1 MVTLDFLNHK
11 ILIMNKITLTAA
23 LAVFFITANAQ
34 ELITNKKG
42 SEYVFTLVTDIEATE
57 VQSQGRTGTCWSFS
71 ALSFIESEIM
81 RLGGGKHELSEMFI
95 VRNTYSDK
103 AEQYV
108 RMHGNLNFGP
118 GGAFH
123 DVTEMIKEHG
133 IVPLD
138 VYTGNP
144 TNEEKFNHGELDQ
157 VLLGIV
163 DAVVEAKQKTL
174 TPLWRPAYEAVLDT
188 YLGEKPE
195 QFSYNGKQYTPK
207 SFTKSLNFNPED
219 YVYIASFTHHPFYEE
234 FVLEVPDNWM
244 MKSVYN
250 VPMEEMMEVIDHALM
265 NDYSMAWASDVSEEG
280 FSFRD
285 GLALVPVDGANI
297 KKTGKDNK
305 NYSDAGAVK
314 ESTVFDAPCEEK
326 EITQEMRQKAFDN
339 YETTDDHGMHVTGI
353 VKDQTGKK
361 YYIVKNSWGTKHN
374 DCDGYFYASEAF
386 VEYKTMDIM
395 LHKDALP
402 KKIRKKLRIK

>member
-1 MVTLDFLNHK
+1 MKKIALLTSIAGMFVT
-11 ILIMNKITLTAA
+11 
-23 LAVFFITANAQ
+23 AQ
-34 ELITNKKG
+34 AQDKITNKKG
-42 SEYVFTLVTDIEATE
+42 SEYEFTVVTDIEATE

-103 AEQYV
+103 GEKYV
-108 RMHGNLNFGP
+108 RMHGNLNFSP

-123 DVTEMIKEHG
+123 DVSEMIKDHG
-133 IVPLD
+133 ITPLEA
-138 VYTGNP
+138 YTGRP
-144 TNEEKFNHGELDQ
+144 ANEEKFNHGEMDH
-157 VLLGIV
+157 VLLGMVEAVV
-163 DAVVEAKQKTL
+163 DAEQETL
-174 TPLWRPAYEAVLDT
+174 TPLWKPAYEAVLDT
-188 YLGEKPE
+188 YLGEIPE
-195 QFSYNGKQYTPK
+195 KFTYQEKEYTPK
-207 SFTKSLNFNPED
+207 SFAKSLNFNADD
-219 YVYIASFTHHPFYEE
+219 YIFISSYTHHPFYEE
-234 FVLEVPDNWM
+234 FIIEVPDNWM

-265 NDYSMAWASDVSEEG
+265 NEYSIAWASDVSEKG

-285 GLALVPVDGANI
+285 GLALVPVEETKI
-297 KKTGKDNK
+297 KKSGNDNK
-305 NYSDAGAVK
+305 NFSDAGAK
-314 ESTVFDAPCEEK
+314 KKSSIFDAPCEEQ
-326 EITQEMRQKAFDN
+326 EITQEMRQIAFDN
-339 YETTDDHGMHVTGI
+339 YETTDDHGMHMTGI
-353 VKDQTGKK
+353 VNDQTGKK

>member
-1 MVTLDFLNHK
+1 MKKTY
-11 ILIMNKITLTAA
+11 LIVLLATAYFSA
-23 LAVFFITANAQ
+23 DAQ
-34 ELITNKKG
+34 DVITNKKG
-42 SEYVFTLVTDIEATE
+42 SEYEFTVVTDIEATE

-81 RLGGGKHELSEMFI
+81 RMGGGKHELSEMFI

-103 AEQYV
+103 AENYV

-123 DVTEMIKEHG
+123 DVSEMIKEHG
-133 IVPLD
+133 IVPLE
-138 VYTGNP
+138 VYSGNP
-144 TNEEKFNHGELDQ
+144 SNEKKFNHGEMDE
-157 VLLGIV
+157 VLLGMV

-174 TPLWRPAYEAVLDT
+174 TPLWKPAYEAVLDT

-195 QFSYNGKQYTPK
+195 KFTYRGKEYTPK
-207 SFTKSLNFNPED
+207 SFAESINFNAD
-219 YVYIASFTHHPFYEE
+219 DFVYIASFTHHPFYEE

-250 VPMEEMMEVIDHALM
+250 IPFEEMMEVINYALM
-265 NDYSMAWASDVSEEG
+265 NKYSIAWASDVSEEG

-285 GLALVPVDGANI
+285 GLALVPLDGANI
-297 KKTGKDNK
+297 KKSGKDNK
-305 NYSDAGAVK
+305 NFSDAGAVK

-326 EITQEMRQKAFDN
+326 EITQEMRQIAFDN
-339 YETTDDHGMHVTGI
+339 YETTDDHGMHMTGI
-353 VKDQTGKK
+353 VNDQNGKK

-402 KKIRKKLRIK
+402 KKIRKKLGIK

>member
-1 MVTLDFLNHK
+1 MKK
-11 ILIMNKITLTAA
+11 IALLTAIA
-23 LAVFFITANAQ
+23 GMFVTAQAQ
-34 ELITNKKG
+34 DKITNKKG
-42 SEYVFTLVTDIEATE
+42 SEYEFTVVTDIEATE

-103 AEQYV
+103 GEKYV
-108 RMHGNLNFGP
+108 RMHGNLNFSP

-123 DVTEMIKEHG
+123 DVSEMIKDHG
-133 IVPLD
+133 IVPLEA
-138 VYTGNP
+138 YTGKP
-144 TNEEKFNHGELDQ
+144 ANEEKFNHGEMDH
-157 VLLGIV
+157 VLLGMVEAVV
-163 DAVVEAKQKTL
+163 DAEQETL
-174 TPLWRPAYEAVLDT
+174 TPLWKPAYEAVLDT
-188 YLGEKPE
+188 YLGEIPE
-195 QFSYNGKQYTPK
+195 KFTYQEKEYTPK
-207 SFTKSLNFNPED
+207 SFAKSLNFNADD
-219 YVYIASFTHHPFYEE
+219 YVFISSYTHHPFYEE
-234 FVLEVPDNWM
+234 FIIEVPDNWM

-265 NDYSMAWASDVSEEG
+265 NEYSIAWASDVSEKG

-285 GLALVPVDGANI
+285 GLALVPVEETKI
-297 KKTGKDNK
+297 KKSGNDNK
-305 NYSDAGAVK
+305 NFSDAGAK
-314 ESTVFDAPCEEK
+314 KKSSIFDAPCEEQ
-326 EITQEMRQKAFDN
+326 EITQEMRQIAFDN
-339 YETTDDHGMHVTGI
+339 YETTDDHGMHMTGI
-353 VKDQTGKK
+353 VNDQTGKK

-402 KKIRKKLRIK
+402 KKIRKKLGIK

>member
-1 MVTLDFLNHK
+1 MK
-11 ILIMNKITLTAA
+11 RIALTV
-23 LAVFFITANAQ
+23 LLTMICFSSYAQ
-34 ELITNKKG
+34 EIITNKKG
-42 SEYVFTLVTDIEATE
+42 SEYEFTVITDIEATE

-81 RLGGGKHELSEMFI
+81 RMGGGKHELSEMFI

-103 AEQYV
+103 AENYV

-123 DVTEMIKEHG
+123 DVSEMIKEHG
-133 IVPLD
+133 IVPLEA
-138 VYTGNP
+138 YTGNP
-144 TNEEKFNHGELDQ
+144 SKEEKFNHGEMDE
-157 VLLGIV
+157 VLLGMV
-163 DAVVEAKQKTL
+163 NAVVEAKQKTL
-174 TPLWRPAYEAVLDT
+174 TPLWKNAYEAVLDT
-188 YLGEKPE
+188 YLGPKPE
-195 QFSYNGKQYTPK
+195 NFTYRGKEYTPQ
-207 SFTKSLNFNPED
+207 SFAKSLNFNAD
-219 YVYIASFTHHPFYEE
+219 DFVFIASFTHHPFYEE

-250 VPMEEMMEVIDHALM
+250 VPFEEMMEIIDYALL
-265 NDYSMAWASDVSEEG
+265 NKYSIAWASDVSEEG

-285 GLALVPVDGANI
+285 GLALVPVDASNI

-305 NYSDAGAVK
+305 NFSDAGAEK
-314 ESTVFDAPCEEK
+314 ESTVFEAPCEEK
-326 EITQEMRQKAFDN
+326 EITQEMRQIAFDN
-339 YETTDDHGMHVTGI
+339 YETTDDHGMHITGI
-353 VKDQTGKK
+353 VKDQNGKK

-386 VEYKTMDIM
+386 VQYKTMDIM

-402 KKIRKKLRIK
+402 KKIRRKLNIK

>member
-1 MVTLDFLNHK
+1 MMRKTTLIALVSFFYMVLP
-11 ILIMNKITLTAA
+11 
-23 LAVFFITANAQ
+23 AQ
-34 ELITNKKG
+34 DIITNKKG
-42 SEYVFTLVTDIEATE
+42 SEYDFKVLVDLEATE

-108 RMHGNLNFGP
+108 RMHGHLNFGP

-123 DVTEMIKEHG
+123 DVSEMIKEHG
-133 IVPLD
+133 IVPLET
-138 VYTGNP
+138 YSGNP
-144 TNEEKFNHGELDQ
+144 SNEEKFNHGEMDHILFGM
-157 VLLGIV
+157 VKAVV
-163 DAVVEAKQKTL
+163 DAEQKTL
-174 TPLWRPAYEAVLDT
+174 TPLWKTAYEAVLDT
-188 YLGEKPE
+188 YLGEIPE
-195 QFSYNGKQYTPK
+195 KFTYQEKEYTPR
-207 SFTKSLNFNPED
+207 SFAKSLNFNADD
-219 YVYIASFTHHPFYEE
+219 YVFIASFTHHPYYEE

-250 VPMEEMMEVIDHALM
+250 IPMEEMMEVIDHALM
-265 NDYSMAWASDVSEEG
+265 NKYSIAWASDVSEKG

-285 GLALVPVDGANI
+285 GLALIPVDESKI
-297 KKTGKDNK
+297 KKSGKDNE
-305 NYSDAGAVK
+305 NFSDAGAEK
-314 ESTVFDAPCEEK
+314 KSTVFDAPCEEQN
-326 EITQEMRQKAFDN
+326 ITQEMRQIAFDN

-353 VKDQTGKK
+353 VKDQVGKK
-361 YYIVKNSWGTKHN
+361 YYIVKNSWGLKHN
-374 DCDGYFYASEAF
+374 DCDGYFYASEAY

-402 KKIRKKLRIK
+402 KRIRKKLKIK

>member
-1 MVTLDFLNHK
+1 MKK
-11 ILIMNKITLTAA
+11 IALLTAIA
-23 LAVFFITANAQ
+23 GMFVTAQAQ
-34 ELITNKKG
+34 DKITNKKG
-42 SEYVFTLVTDIEATE
+42 SEYEFTVVTDIEATE

-103 AEQYV
+103 GEKYV
-108 RMHGNLNFGP
+108 RMHGNLNFSP

-123 DVTEMIKEHG
+123 DVSEMIKDHG
-133 IVPLD
+133 ITPLEA
-138 VYTGNP
+138 YTGRP
-144 TNEEKFNHGELDQ
+144 ANEEKFNHGEMDH
-157 VLLGIV
+157 VLLGMVEAVV
-163 DAVVEAKQKTL
+163 DAEQETL
-174 TPLWRPAYEAVLDT
+174 TPLWKPAYEAVLDT
-188 YLGEKPE
+188 YLGEIPE
-195 QFSYNGKQYTPK
+195 KFTYQEKEYTPK
-207 SFTKSLNFNPED
+207 SFAKSLNFNADD
-219 YVYIASFTHHPFYEE
+219 YVFIASFTHHPFYGE

-265 NDYSMAWASDVSEEG
+265 NEYSIAWASDVSEKG

-285 GLALVPVDGANI
+285 GLALVPVEETKI
-297 KKTGKDNK
+297 KKSGNDNK
-305 NYSDAGAVK
+305 NFSDAGAK
-314 ESTVFDAPCEEK
+314 KKSSIFDAPCEEQ
-326 EITQEMRQKAFDN
+326 EITQEMRQIAFDN
-339 YETTDDHGMHVTGI
+339 YETTDDHGMHMTGI
-353 VKDQTGKK
+353 VNDQTGKK

-402 KKIRKKLRIK
+402 KKIRKKLGIK

>member
-1 MVTLDFLNHK
+1 MKK
-11 ILIMNKITLTAA
+11 IALLTAIA
-23 LAVFFITANAQ
+23 GMFVTAQAQ
-34 ELITNKKG
+34 DKITNKKG
-42 SEYVFTLVTDIEATE
+42 SEYEFTVVTDIEATE

-103 AEQYV
+103 GEKYV
-108 RMHGNLNFGP
+108 RMHGNLNFSP

-123 DVTEMIKEHG
+123 DVSEMIKDHG
-133 IVPLD
+133 IVPLEA
-138 VYTGNP
+138 YTGKP
-144 TNEEKFNHGELDQ
+144 ANEEKFNHGEMDH
-157 VLLGIV
+157 VLLGMVEAVV
-163 DAVVEAKQKTL
+163 DAEQETL
-174 TPLWRPAYEAVLDT
+174 TPLWKPAYEAVLDT
-188 YLGEKPE
+188 YLGEIPE
-195 QFSYNGKQYTPK
+195 KFTYQEKEYTPR
-207 SFTKSLNFNPED
+207 SFAKSLNFNADD
-219 YVYIASFTHHPFYEE
+219 YMFISSYTHHPFYEE
-234 FVLEVPDNWM
+234 FIIEVPDNWM

-265 NDYSMAWASDVSEEG
+265 NEYSIAWASDVSEKG

-285 GLALVPVDGANI
+285 GLALVPVEETKI
-297 KKTGKDNK
+297 KKSGKDNK
-305 NYSDAGAVK
+305 NFSDAGAK
-314 ESTVFDAPCEEK
+314 KKSSIFDAPCEEQ
-326 EITQEMRQKAFDN
+326 EITQEMRQIAFDN
-339 YETTDDHGMHVTGI
+339 YETTDDHGMHMTGI
-353 VKDQTGKK
+353 VNDQTGKK

-402 KKIRKKLRIK
+402 KKIRKKLGIK

>member
-1 MVTLDFLNHK
+1 MKKTC
-11 ILIMNKITLTAA
+11 LIVLLATAYFSA
-23 LAVFFITANAQ
+23 DAQ
-34 ELITNKKG
+34 DVITNKKG
-42 SEYVFTLVTDIEATE
+42 SEYEFTVVTDIEATE

-81 RLGGGKHELSEMFI
+81 RMGGGKHELSEMFI

-103 AEQYV
+103 AENYV

-123 DVTEMIKEHG
+123 DVSEMIKDHG
-133 IVPLD
+133 IVPLE
-138 VYTGNP
+138 VYSGNP
-144 TNEEKFNHGELDQ
+144 SNEKKFNHGEMDE
-157 VLLGIV
+157 VLLGMV

-174 TPLWRPAYEAVLDT
+174 TPLWKPAYEAVLDT

-195 QFSYNGKQYTPK
+195 KFTYGGKEYTPK
-207 SFTKSLNFNPED
+207 SFAESINFNAD
-219 YVYIASFTHHPFYEE
+219 DFVYVASFTHHPFYEE

-250 VPMEEMMEVIDHALM
+250 VPFEEMMEVIDHALM
-265 NDYSMAWASDVSEEG
+265 NKYSIAWASDVSEEG

-285 GLALVPVDGANI
+285 GLALVPLDGANI
-297 KKTGKDNK
+297 KKSGKDNK
-305 NYSDAGAVK
+305 NFYDAGAVK

-326 EITQEMRQKAFDN
+326 EITQEMRQIAFDN
-339 YETTDDHGMHVTGI
+339 YETTDDHGMHMTGI
-353 VKDQTGKK
+353 VNDQNGKK

-402 KKIRKKLRIK
+402 KKIRKKLGIK

>member
-1 MVTLDFLNHK
+1 MKK
-11 ILIMNKITLTAA
+11 IALLTAIA
-23 LAVFFITANAQ
+23 GLFVTAQAQ
-34 ELITNKKG
+34 DKITNKKG
-42 SEYVFTLVTDIEATE
+42 SEYEFTVVTDIEATE

-103 AEQYV
+103 ADRYV
-108 RMHGNLNFGP
+108 RMHGNLNFSP

-123 DVTEMIKEHG
+123 DVSEMIKDHG
-133 IVPLD
+133 IVPLEA
-138 VYTGNP
+138 YTGRP
-144 TNEEKFNHGELDQ
+144 ANEEKFNHGEMDH
-157 VLLGIV
+157 VLLGMVEAVV
-163 DAVVEAKQKTL
+163 DAEQETL
-174 TPLWRPAYEAVLDT
+174 TPLWKPAYEAVLDT
-188 YLGEKPE
+188 YLGEIPE
-195 QFSYNGKQYTPK
+195 KFTYQEKEYTPK
-207 SFTKSLNFNPED
+207 SFAKSLNFNADD
-219 YVYIASFTHHPFYEE
+219 YVFISSYTHHPFYEE
-234 FVLEVPDNWM
+234 FIIEVPDNWM

-265 NDYSMAWASDVSEEG
+265 NEYSIAWASDVSEKG

-285 GLALVPVDGANI
+285 GLALVPVEETKI
-297 KKTGKDNK
+297 KKSGNDNK
-305 NYSDAGAVK
+305 NFSDAGAK
-314 ESTVFDAPCEEK
+314 KKSSIFDAPCEEQ
-326 EITQEMRQKAFDN
+326 EITQEMRQIAFDN
-339 YETTDDHGMHVTGI
+339 YETTDDHGMHMTGI
-353 VKDQTGKK
+353 VNDQTGKK

>member
-1 MVTLDFLNHK
+1 MKKTC
-11 ILIMNKITLTAA
+11 LIVLLATAYFSA
-23 LAVFFITANAQ
+23 DAQ
-34 ELITNKKG
+34 DVITNKKG
-42 SEYVFTLVTDIEATE
+42 SEYEFTVVTDIEATE

-81 RLGGGKHELSEMFI
+81 RMGGGKHELSEMFI

-103 AEQYV
+103 AENYV

-123 DVTEMIKEHG
+123 DVSEMIKEHG
-133 IVPLD
+133 IVPLE
-138 VYTGNP
+138 VYSGNP
-144 TNEEKFNHGELDQ
+144 SKEKKFNHGEMDE
-157 VLLGIV
+157 VLLGMV

-174 TPLWRPAYEAVLDT
+174 TPLWKPAYEAVLDT

-195 QFSYNGKQYTPK
+195 KFTYRGKEYTPK
-207 SFTKSLNFNPED
+207 SFAESINFNAD
-219 YVYIASFTHHPFYEE
+219 DFVYIASFTHHPFYEE

-250 VPMEEMMEVIDHALM
+250 VPFEEMMEVIDHALM
-265 NDYSMAWASDVSEEG
+265 NKYSIAWASDVSEEG

-285 GLALVPVDGANI
+285 GLALVPLDGANI
-297 KKTGKDNK
+297 KKSGKDNK
-305 NYSDAGAVK
+305 NFSDAGAVK

-326 EITQEMRQKAFDN
+326 EITQEMRQIAFDN
-339 YETTDDHGMHVTGI
+339 YETTDDHGMHMTGI
-353 VKDQTGKK
+353 VNDQNGKK

-402 KKIRKKLRIK
+402 KKIRKKLGIK

>member
-1 MVTLDFLNHK
+1 MKKTC
-11 ILIMNKITLTAA
+11 LIVLLATAYFSA
-23 LAVFFITANAQ
+23 DAQ
-34 ELITNKKG
+34 DVITNKKG
-42 SEYVFTLVTDIEATE
+42 SEYEFTVVTDIEATE

-81 RLGGGKHELSEMFI
+81 RMGGGKHELSEMFI

-103 AEQYV
+103 AENYV

-123 DVTEMIKEHG
+123 DVSEMIKEHG
-133 IVPLD
+133 IVPLE
-138 VYTGNP
+138 VYSGNP
-144 TNEEKFNHGELDQ
+144 SNEKKFNHGEMDE
-157 VLLGIV
+157 VLLGMV

-174 TPLWRPAYEAVLDT
+174 TPLWKPAYEAVLDT

-195 QFSYNGKQYTPK
+195 KFTYRGKEYTPK
-207 SFTKSLNFNPED
+207 SFAESINFNAD
-219 YVYIASFTHHPFYEE
+219 DFVYIASFTHHPFYEE

-250 VPMEEMMEVIDHALM
+250 VPFEEMMEVIDHALI
-265 NDYSMAWASDVSEEG
+265 NKYSIAWASDVSEEG

-285 GLALVPVDGANI
+285 GLALVPLDGANI
-297 KKTGKDNK
+297 KKSGKDNK
-305 NYSDAGAVK
+305 NFSDAGAVK

-326 EITQEMRQKAFDN
+326 EITQEMRQIAFDN
-339 YETTDDHGMHVTGI
+339 YETTDDHGMHMTGI
-353 VKDQTGKK
+353 VNDQNGKK

-402 KKIRKKLRIK
+402 KKIRKKLGIR

>member
-42 SEYVFTLVTDIEATE
+42 SEYVFTVVTDIEATE

-157 VLLGIV
+157 VLLGMV

>member
-1 MVTLDFLNHK
+1 MKKTC
-11 ILIMNKITLTAA
+11 LIVLLATAYFSA
-23 LAVFFITANAQ
+23 DAQ
-34 ELITNKKG
+34 DVITNKKG
-42 SEYVFTLVTDIEATE
+42 SEYEFTVVTDIEATE

-81 RLGGGKHELSEMFI
+81 RMGGGKHELSEMFI

-103 AEQYV
+103 AENYV

-123 DVTEMIKEHG
+123 DVSEMIKEHG
-133 IVPLD
+133 IVPLE
-138 VYTGNP
+138 VYSGNP
-144 TNEEKFNHGELDQ
+144 SKEKKFNHGELDE
-157 VLLGIV
+157 VLLGMV

-174 TPLWRPAYEAVLDT
+174 TPLWKPAYEAVLDT

-195 QFSYNGKQYTPK
+195 KFNYRGKEYTPK
-207 SFTKSLNFNPED
+207 SFAESINFNAD
-219 YVYIASFTHHPFYEE
+219 DFVFIASFTHHPFYEE

-250 VPMEEMMEVIDHALM
+250 IPFEEMMEVIDHALM
-265 NDYSMAWASDVSEEG
+265 NKYSIAWASDVSEEG

-285 GLALVPVDGANI
+285 GLALVPLDGANI
-297 KKTGKDNK
+297 KKSGKDNK
-305 NYSDAGAVK
+305 NFSDAGAVK

-326 EITQEMRQKAFDN
+326 EITQEMRQIAFDN
-339 YETTDDHGMHVTGI
+339 YETTDDHGMHMTGI
-353 VKDQTGKK
+353 VNDQNGKK

-402 KKIRKKLRIK
+402 KKIRKKLGIR

>member
-42 SEYVFTLVTDIEATE
+42 SEYVFTVVTDIEATE

-157 VLLGIV
+157 VLLGMV

-285 GLALVPVDGANI
+285 GLALVPIDGANI

>member
-1 MVTLDFLNHK
+1 MKKTC
-11 ILIMNKITLTAA
+11 LIVLLATAYFSA
-23 LAVFFITANAQ
+23 DAQ
-34 ELITNKKG
+34 DVITNKKG
-42 SEYVFTLVTDIEATE
+42 SEYEFTVVTDIEATE

-81 RLGGGKHELSEMFI
+81 RMGGGKHELSEMFI

-103 AEQYV
+103 AENYV

-123 DVTEMIKEHG
+123 DVSEMIKEHG
-133 IVPLD
+133 IVPLE
-138 VYTGNP
+138 VYSGNP
-144 TNEEKFNHGELDQ
+144 SKEKKFNHGEMDE
-157 VLLGIV
+157 VLLGMV

-174 TPLWRPAYEAVLDT
+174 TPLWKPAYEAVLDT

-195 QFSYNGKQYTPK
+195 KFTYRGKEYTPK
-207 SFTKSLNFNPED
+207 SFAKSINFNAD
-219 YVYIASFTHHPFYEE
+219 DFVYIASFTHHPFYEE

-250 VPMEEMMEVIDHALM
+250 IPFEEMMEVIDHALM
-265 NDYSMAWASDVSEEG
+265 NKYSIAWASDVSEEG

-285 GLALVPVDGANI
+285 GLALVPLDGGNI
-297 KKTGKDNK
+297 KKSGKDNK
-305 NYSDAGAVK
+305 NFSDAGAVK

-326 EITQEMRQKAFDN
+326 EITQEMRQIAFDN
-339 YETTDDHGMHVTGI
+339 YETTDDHGMHMTGI
-353 VKDQTGKK
+353 VNDQNGKK

-402 KKIRKKLRIK
+402 KKIRKKLGIR